1 MELDGLAF
9 SFHHA
14 FYLQKFLGVKGKGR
28 PRREG
33 AGGSGTPTPFLR
45 RGFLRLH
52 EPSSF

>member
-9 SFHHA
+9 GFHHA
-14 FYLQKFLGVKGKGR
+14 FYPQKFLVVRGKGR

-33 AGGSGTPTPFLR
+33 AGGSGTPTPFLK
-45 RGFLRLH
+45 RGSLRLR